1 MADMQRVPQDG
12 RLRVHRTRDAGETW
26 TELGEGLPDDAWVA
40 VMRDAFCADA
50 ADPTGIYVGTRDGC
64 VYASND
70 EGDSFTLVADHLPD
84 VLTVK
89 AADAAVS
96 VQVLLPGVLAALAGG
111 EKHVDVEPAG
121 DTLADLLDALAAE
134 HPMLA
139 RRIRDETGQ
148 VRRFVNVYVDGDDVR
163 FEGGL
168 ATKVRDGAEV
178 QVLPSV
184 AGG

>member
-1 MADMQRVPQDG
+1 M
-12 RLRVHRTRDAGETW
+12 
-26 TELGEGLPDDAWVA
+26 
-40 VMRDAFCADA
+40 
-50 ADPTGIYVGTRDGC
+50 
-64 VYASND
+64 
-70 EGDSFTLVADHLPD
+70 
-84 VLTVK
+84 
-89 AADAAVS
+89 S

-111 EKHVDVEPAG
+111 EKHLDVEPAG
-121 DTLADLLDALAAE
+121 PTLGDLLDALAAQ

-163 FEGGL
+163 FEKGL
-168 ATKVRDGAEV
+168 ETPVRDGAEV

>member
-1 MADMQRVPQDG
+1 M
-12 RLRVHRTRDAGETW
+12 
-26 TELGEGLPDDAWVA
+26 
-40 VMRDAFCADA
+40 
-50 ADPTGIYVGTRDGC
+50 
-64 VYASND
+64 
-70 EGDSFTLVADHLPD
+70 
-84 VLTVK
+84 
-89 AADAAVS
+89 S

-121 DTLADLLDALAAE
+121 DTLADLLDALAAQ

-139 RRIRDETGQ
+139 RRIRDETGA

-178 QVLPSV
+178 HVLPSV

>member
-1 MADMQRVPQDG
+1 
-12 RLRVHRTRDAGETW
+12 
-26 TELGEGLPDDAWVA
+26 
-40 VMRDAFCADA
+40 
-50 ADPTGIYVGTRDGC
+50 
-64 VYASND
+64 
-70 EGDSFTLVADHLPD
+70 
-84 VLTVK
+84 
-89 AADAAVS
+89 VS

-111 EKHVDVEPAG
+111 EKHVSVEPSG
-121 DTLADLLDALAAE
+121 DTLADLLDALGAA

>member
-1 MADMQRVPQDG
+1 M
-12 RLRVHRTRDAGETW
+12 
-26 TELGEGLPDDAWVA
+26 
-40 VMRDAFCADA
+40 
-50 ADPTGIYVGTRDGC
+50 
-64 VYASND
+64 
-70 EGDSFTLVADHLPD
+70 
-84 VLTVK
+84 
-89 AADAAVS
+89 S
-96 VQVLLPGVLAALAGG
+96 VQVLLPGVLAALTGG
-111 EKHVDVEPAG
+111 EKHLAVDPTG
-121 DTLADLLDALAAE
+121 DTLGDLLDALAAE
-134 HPMLA
+134 HPLLG